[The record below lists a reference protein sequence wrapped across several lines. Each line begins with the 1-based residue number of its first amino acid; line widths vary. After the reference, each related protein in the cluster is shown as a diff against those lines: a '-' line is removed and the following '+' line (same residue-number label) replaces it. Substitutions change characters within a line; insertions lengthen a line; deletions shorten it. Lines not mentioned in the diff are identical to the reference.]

1 MKERRKRC
9 KRKTHRNFTTDFTKY
24 NYFALQYPMATT
36 NNYLAGT
43 VIEIQP
49 TENVQIR
56 FPELAQSFGIIV
68 GVPQHPSTWY
78 VSCK

>member
-1 MKERRKRC
+1 
-9 KRKTHRNFTTDFTKY
+9 
-24 NYFALQYPMATT
+24 MATT